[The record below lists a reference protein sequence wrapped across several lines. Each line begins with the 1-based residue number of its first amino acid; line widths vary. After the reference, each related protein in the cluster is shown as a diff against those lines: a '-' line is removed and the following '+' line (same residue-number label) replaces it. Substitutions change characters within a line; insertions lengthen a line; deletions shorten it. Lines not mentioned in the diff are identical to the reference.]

1 MCRLNDFF
9 YEQLLDARRNSA
21 LLAQLVERQTLS
33 TAVCSKSGVSSEG
46 YVFVRVQLVNRFAR
60 APLKLCQTPEI
71 ELVLDILKRSP
82 KFTFTISVSDARG
95 LLGSQ
100 AERCTH
106 GHTQVMAVTPVAWR
120 RGGTET
126 ETRDSLLVSLEAR
139 KIHFVSDVSPALG
152 LRSAEGEA
160 SCAEA
165 NAFVGV
171 YKY

>member
-106 GHTQVMAVTPVAWR
+106 GHKQVMAVTPVAWR
-120 RGGTET
+120 RRGTET
-126 ETRDSLLVSLEAR
+126 ETRDERLPPGQSRSKEDSFCVRCFPCVRASER
-139 KIHFVSDVSPALG
+139 GRRSE
-152 LRSAEGEA
+152 LRRGKRF
-160 SCAEA
+160 CW
-165 NAFVGV
+165 GI
-171 YKY
+171 